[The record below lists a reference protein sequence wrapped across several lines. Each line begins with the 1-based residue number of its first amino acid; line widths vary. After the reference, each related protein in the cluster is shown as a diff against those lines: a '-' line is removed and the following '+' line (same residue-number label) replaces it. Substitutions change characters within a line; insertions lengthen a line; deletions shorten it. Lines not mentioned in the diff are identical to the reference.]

1 MAVYFNYFRS
11 EYIPHEV
18 LNKIKNKLITCNIF
32 RIEPD
37 DTIMCG
43 FYCIVFIEHMI
54 AGKNLLDY
62 TNYILLMTLKRMT
75 R

>member
-1 MAVYFNYFRS
+1 MAVYFNYFRI

-18 LNKIKNKLITCNIF
+18 LNKIKNKSITCNIF
-32 RIEPD
+32 RIQSD

-43 FYCIVFIEHMI
+43 FYCIVFIEHMS
-54 AGKNLLDY
+54 AGKTLLDR
-62 TNYILLMTLKRMT
+62 TNHFLLMTLKRMT